1 MKKITP
7 HDRNIRS
14 LLESSHYAL
23 DYYQREYKWQTKQ
36 VQDLINDL
44 TDTFLGYYDTKHDQ
58 QDIKNYGIY
67 F

>member
-1 MKKITP
+1 MANKTSTVP
-7 HDRNIRS
+7 
-14 LLESSHYAL
+14 
-23 DYYQREYKWQTKQ
+23 
-36 VQDLINDL
+36 INDL